1 LAVCDLKVALWM
13 DSAWLRLPPRTGWCA
28 WVEDE
33 GVLLAHDRAGW
44 VGTNPASLQN
54 LALPGLGTTA
64 DASNP
69 SLSMPNAALW
79 TAKTVAEGGT
89 GDLFH
94 SMNKQTTGDDP
105 GLTLHIKLQ

>member
-1 LAVCDLKVALWM
+1 
-13 DSAWLRLPPRTGWCA
+13 
-28 WVEDE
+28 
-33 GVLLAHDRAGW
+33 
-44 VGTNPASLQN
+44 
-54 LALPGLGTTA
+54 
-64 DASNP
+64 
-69 SLSMPNAALW
+69 MPNAALW